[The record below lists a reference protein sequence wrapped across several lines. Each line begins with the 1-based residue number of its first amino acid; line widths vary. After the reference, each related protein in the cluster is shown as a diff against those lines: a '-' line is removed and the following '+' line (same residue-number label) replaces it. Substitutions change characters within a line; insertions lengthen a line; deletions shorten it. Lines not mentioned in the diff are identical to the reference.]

1 MNKTEIIKILMETEQ
16 AYGLAETLNA
26 VFGEDI
32 RVKLSFSQDIY
43 TTKIEDMILSARSYN
58 ALRRAGITTISQ
70 LIDVIN
76 RGNLK
81 GIKNLGVKSYRE
93 IQTKIVVLG
102 YDQLSEE
109 KKKDFFLYIIDNNVE
124 SEIDSKLKEAFKI
137 FE

>member
-1 MNKTEIIKILMETEQ
+1 MNKTEIVKILMETEEKC
-16 AYGLAETLNA
+16 GLAETLNA
-26 VFGEDI
+26 VFGNNI
-32 RVKLSFSQDIY
+32 RVKLSFSQGLY
-43 TTKIEDMILSARSYN
+43 TAKIEDMILSARSYN
-58 ALRRAGITTISQ
+58 ALRRAGIGTISE

-102 YDQLSEE
+102 FDQLSEE
-109 KKKDFFLYIIDNNVE
+109 KKKDFFIYVIENNVE
-124 SEIDSKLKEAFKI
+124 SERDAKIKEALKM